1 MIFDPCGIYFRNAL
15 TSPSFKTDPRACPW
29 ACSGGRGRRG
39 VPLSSLAAGVPLS
52 SHLSG
57 GPLRGLAPLALVA
70 SRFFLPAIFFAQ
82 FNALWP
88 VRPVPHR
95 FETVFLCVLY
105 NCMQILFNLWCLRE
119 ARSPVSILRLRL
131 LSHARQN
138 QEIPE
143 MRSLIENLSNANHL

>member
-1 MIFDPCGIYFRNAL
+1 MSSPPPPSRQAKTAL
-15 TSPSFKTDPRACPW
+15 IRAHARGPARAGAGGAAFLCPLW
-29 ACSGGRGRRG
+29 R
-39 VPLSSLAAGVPLS
+39 LAG

-131 LSHARQN
+131 LSHPRQN